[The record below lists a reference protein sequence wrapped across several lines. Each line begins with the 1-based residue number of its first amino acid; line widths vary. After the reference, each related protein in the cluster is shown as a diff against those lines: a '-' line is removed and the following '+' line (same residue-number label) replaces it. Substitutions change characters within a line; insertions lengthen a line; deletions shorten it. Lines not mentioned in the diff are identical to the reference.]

1 MPQLMSTSFHSATAL
16 YSGFRYQYQA
26 VVMNMLDTV
35 SRIIV
40 YMTSLSQMHCG
51 CGIAHWGTCRN
62 RTSGAT
68 QALCPE
74 LYHGGLQVK
83 RHAGRCFTWLT
94 PGGALHG
101 SCRVVLY
108 TAHAVRI
115 ITLWKNALGQ
125 GERLLKTVEL
135 IVSPPVV
142 RIIDQRML
150 PGKLA
155 YRDLDSRED
164 VFDAIKT
171 LAVRGAPAIG
181 IAAAFGLAREALDND
196 DLPPADMKKLVRDT
210 GEYLKKSRPTAV
222 NLSWAV
228 DRIVKVA
235 AKSRAKD
242 GSALAWEI
250 LADAN
255 AILDEDLSASR
266 KMGAYGAKLIKDG
279 ANCLT
284 HCNAGGLATGG
295 LGTAL
300 AVFYSAKEQ
309 GKKIH
314 VYADETRPLLQGA
327 RLTAFELKE
336 NGIPVTLITDNMA
349 GALMKSG
356 KIDAVFVGADR
367 IAANGDAANKI
378 GTYSVAV
385 LAKHHKVPFYVV
397 APLSTFDINLKS
409 GDEIPIEERTADEVR
424 GFRDVVWAPDVEVWN
439 PAFDV
444 TPNELI
450 AGIVTEVGVLRKP
463 YKRSIGKAL
472 KG

>member
-1 MPQLMSTSFHSATAL
+1 MAHAM
-16 YSGFRYQYQA
+16 
-26 VVMNMLDTV
+26 
-35 SRIIV
+35 RII
-40 YMTSLSQMHCG
+40 
-51 CGIAHWGTCRN
+51 I
-62 RTSGAT
+62 
-68 QALCPE
+68 
-74 LYHGGLQVK
+74 
-83 RHAGRCFTWLT
+83 
-94 PGGALHG
+94 
-101 SCRVVLY
+101 
-108 TAHAVRI
+108 
-115 ITLWKNALGQ
+115 LWKMLYRKEA
-125 GERLLKTVEL
+125 RLLKTVEL
-135 IVSPPVV
+135 IAKPPVV

-150 PGKLA
+150 PGKLI
-155 YRDLDSRED
+155 YRDLGSRED

-196 DLPPADMKKLVRDT
+196 DLQVADMKKLICDT

-228 DRIVKVA
+228 DRIVKIA

-242 GSALAWEI
+242 GETLGRE
-250 LADAN
+250 LMADAN
-255 AILDEDLSASR
+255 AILEEDLEASR
-266 KMGAYGAKLIKDG
+266 KMGAHGAKLIKNG

-309 GKKIH
+309 GKKVH

-349 GALMKSG
+349 GALMKTG
-356 KIDAVFVGADR
+356 AIDAVFVGADR

-397 APLSTFDINLKS
+397 APLSTFDATLKS

-424 GFRDVVWAPDVEVWN
+424 GFRDVVWAPDVDVWN

-444 TPNELI
+444 TPSELI

-463 YKRSIGKAL
+463 YRKSIAKAL

>member
-1 MPQLMSTSFHSATAL
+1 M
-16 YSGFRYQYQA
+16 
-26 VVMNMLDTV
+26 
-35 SRIIV
+35 
-40 YMTSLSQMHCG
+40 
-51 CGIAHWGTCRN
+51 
-62 RTSGAT
+62 
-68 QALCPE
+68 
-74 LYHGGLQVK
+74 
-83 RHAGRCFTWLT
+83 
-94 PGGALHG
+94 
-101 SCRVVLY
+101 
-108 TAHAVRI
+108 
-115 ITLWKNALGQ
+115 
-125 GERLLKTVEL
+125 LKTVEL
-135 IVSPPVV
+135 IANPPVV

-150 PGKLA
+150 PGKLV
-155 YRDLDSRED
+155 YRDLRSRED
-164 VFDAIKT
+164 VYEAIRT

-181 IAAAFGLAREALDND
+181 IAAAYGLAREALDNT
-196 DLPPADMKKLVRDT
+196 DLPVADLKDVIRDT

-222 NLSWAV
+222 NLFWAI

-235 AKSRAKD
+235 EKSRAENGD
-242 GSALAWEI
+242 ALAWEV

-255 AILDEDLSASR
+255 AILEEDLSASR

-309 GKKIH
+309 GKKVH

-336 NGIPVTLITDNMA
+336 NGVPVTLITDNMA
-349 GALMKSG
+349 GSLMKAG

-385 LAKHHKVPFYVV
+385 LAKYHKVPFYVV
-397 APLSTFDINLKS
+397 APLSTFDARLK
-409 GDEIPIEERTADEVR
+409 GGEKIPIEERAAEEVR
-424 GFRDVVWAPDVEVWN
+424 GFRDMVWAPDVEVWN

-450 AGIVTEVGVLRKP
+450 AGIVTEAGVLKRPYRK
-463 YKRSIGKAL
+463 SIEKAL
-472 KG
+472 KQRNTRNITKRSQRKK